1 MAFKMK
7 GSPMA
12 RNYGAPFT
20 KPKGQN
26 HNGEDHTN
34 ASHKNDAKAV
44 KRAKGTEDQAVGNLL
59 NVLNEAGSGGTIDN
73 YTGYANTRAE
83 RKYYEDA
90 VRKKDPDTSTYGGH
104 HNTNYRNSEGGR
116 YISQMDAAVD
126 FEKGQDEQAAEEKAK
141 GNWYDESRSTSV
153 EGREMAQ
160 ADAVNEMVK
169 REAMDR
175 TEKNVEGDAAQA
187 RIDAATAAE
196 TEEARY
202 NALSRSE
209 QRREDRAKEKSAV
222 PKSGFKMH
230 RKGNFGK

>member
-1 MAFKMK
+1 MAFKL
-7 GSPMA
+7 
-12 RNYGAPFT
+12 NNAPFR

-34 ASHKNDAKAV
+34 ASHKADAKAV
-44 KRAKGTEDQAVGNLL
+44 RKAKGTEDQEVGNLL

-73 YTGYANTRAE
+73 YTEYAEGRAE

-90 VRKKDPDTSTYGGH
+90 VRKRDPDTSTYRGD
-104 HNTNYRNSEGGR
+104 HNTNYTNSEGGR

-126 FEKGQDEQAAEEKAK
+126 FEKGQDKQAAEEKAK

-187 RIDAATAAE
+187 RIDAATAKDAE
-196 TEEARY
+196 ADKVA
-202 NALSRSE
+202 NMSRKE
-209 QRREDRAKEKSAV
+209 LKEYKRAQAAAANSAM
-222 PKSGFKMH
+222 PKSGFKMQ
-230 RKGNFGK
+230 RKGYKY

>member
-12 RNYGAPFT
+12 RNYGAPFR

-26 HNGEDHTN
+26 HSGEDHTN
-34 ASHKNDAKAV
+34 ASHKSDASKV
-44 KRAKGTEDQAVGNLL
+44 RRAKGTEAQEVGNLL
-59 NVLNEAGSGGTIDN
+59 NVLEGVDTSSEIYSKEFDERA
-73 YTGYANTRAE
+73 AE
-83 RKYYEDA
+83 RKYYEDS
-90 VRKKDPDTSTYGGH
+90 VRERDPNISSYRGDY
-104 HNTNYRNSEGGR
+104 NTDYRNSEGGK

-153 EGREMAQ
+153 EGREMAKTKAGNQ
-160 ADAVNEMVK
+160 AVIDEANK
-169 REAMDR
+169 RTQQHA
-175 TEKNVEGDAAQA
+175 EGIAAQA
-187 RIDAATAAE
+187 RIDAATAEDA
-196 TEEARY
+196 EEARY
-202 NALSRSE
+202 NALSPRE
-209 QRREDRAKEKSAV
+209 QRQEDRAKAKSAV